1 MSALTVYDC
10 SSVRAWLLCVCVKKW
25 ARSLSLS
32 LSLPDLYPQFQSS
45 TCWCPWQTE
54 DVHSTAARRLLIHSH
69 PLDEF
74 TSWESSVSSPAA
86 TWNHGNLVRK
96 LSRAVFSPPCF
107 YSCLCRGGGGRGAGI
122 GRNKVGNSFIWL
134 VHDGV
139 WMPAWPLP
147 VCDSWHMAALYLH
160 QPPSLRLRPLP
171 SWLCTRE
178 AS

>member
-10 SSVRAWLLCVCVKKW
+10 SSVRARLLCVCVKKW
-25 ARSLSLS
+25 ARSPSLPLSSWSLS
-32 LSLPDLYPQFQSS
+32 TVPVLDMLVSLTDGGCPLYSCTSIANPQSPPG
-45 TCWCPWQTE
+45 W
-54 DVHSTAARRLLIHSH
+54 VHQLGILGQLPGS
-69 PLDEF
+69 D
-74 TSWESSVSSPAA
+74 
-86 TWNHGNLVRK
+86 WNHGNLVRK

-107 YSCLCRGGGGRGAGI
+107 YSCLYRGGGGRGAGI

>member
-25 ARSLSLS
+25 ARSPSLS
-32 LSLPDLYPQFQSS
+32 LFLIS
-45 TCWCPWQTE
+45 
-54 DVHSTAARRLLIHSH
+54 IHS
-69 PLDEF
+69 
-74 TSWESSVSSPAA
+74 SSPRHAGVLDRRRMSTLQLHVDA
-86 TWNHGNLVRK
+86 NPQSPPGWVHQLGILGQLPGSDWNHGNLVRK

-147 VCDSWHMAALYLH
+147 VCDSWHMAALHLH

>member
-10 SSVRAWLLCVCVKKW
+10 SSVRARLLCVCVKKW
-25 ARSLSLS
+25 ARSPSLPLSSWSLS
-32 LSLPDLYPQFQSS
+32 TVPVLDMLVSLTDGGCPLYSCTS
-45 TCWCPWQTE
+45 M
-54 DVHSTAARRLLIHSH
+54 LIHSH

-147 VCDSWHMAALYLH
+147 VCDSWHMAALHLH